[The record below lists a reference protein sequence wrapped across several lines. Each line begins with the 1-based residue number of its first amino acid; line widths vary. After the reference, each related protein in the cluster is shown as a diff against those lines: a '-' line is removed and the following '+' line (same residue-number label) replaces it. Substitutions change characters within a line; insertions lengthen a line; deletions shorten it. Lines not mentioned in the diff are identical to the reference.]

1 MPDTVSAEVKSRR
14 LAEVIALQQRITGE
28 IMTAQIGRRERI
40 LIENP
45 SKHGGQQRR
54 DSHQL
59 MGRTDGFRPVIVPA
73 AGLVPGPARRGDIT
87 GATHKTLTG
96 AREAVDARAGD

>member
-1 MPDTVSAEVKSRR
+1 
-14 LAEVIALQQRITGE
+14 
-28 IMTAQIGRRERI
+28 MTAQIGRRERI

-54 DSHQL
+54 DSHQV
-59 MGRTDGFRPVIVPA
+59 MGRTDAFRPVIVPS
-73 AGLVPGPARRGDIT
+73 AGLAPGQLVEVTIT

-96 AREAVDARAGD
+96 ARETVDARAGD